1 MWVCSNRGLRIYE
14 PGDALRRKYL
24 VTKNGCYCLGE
35 TVTTHPRTA
44 PTAMHSLLDP
54 RGPDRS
60 CNLLDNS
67 RLYRDSFRRTIG
79 NGYTK
84 GPYNLYA
91 SAYCEG
97 RLSHPRNGHARAACS
112 DHHRTCVVVDF
123 ERLMSPS
130 LSVLLQKCSV
140 VF

>member
-35 TVTTHPRTA
+35 TVTTHPRTS

-54 RGPDRS
+54 RGPDRV

-84 GPYNLYA
+84 GPYTYT
-91 SAYCEG
+91 
-97 RLSHPRNGHARAACS
+97 RLRIAKGVCPIPGTGMRALRAQIIIGPALSSTSS
-112 DHHRTCVVVDF
+112 D
-123 ERLMSPS
+123 
-130 LSVLLQKCSV
+130 
-140 VF
+140 